1 MVAEVSPGGLASTA
15 LSLTLAIMQMLVK
28 KGTLTKQDGLD
39 IFDALIEAK
48 DAKTLLY
55 ESPEESEAAELLIY
69 TRQRFLERC

>member
-1 MVAEVSPGGLASTA
+1 
-15 LSLTLAIMQMLVK
+15 MQMLVK

-48 DAKTLLY
+48 DARTLLY
-55 ESPEESEAAELLIY
+55 ESPEESEAAELLVY